1 MIQVENYYKESENL
15 IYKVKEQIAKLDY
28 DIKEKEFLKSVM
40 EEKYVEVIKE
50 HNTVLDTM
58 KNVMFEAVECFHK
71 TDKISNHKV
80 KLFRELLENVLFS
93 NKTIRISEI
102 NNCTDMKNIYGYNII
117 LTIPEVNNDTFTL
130 FIPVKKEITLENLNC
145 AYFGKIVFGVVELA
159 HTTILF
165 KAYNPEQVAEYIKD
179 NIINKPVTVSN
190 DNPFYQQVTT
200 GSEPV

>member
-1 MIQVENYYKESENL
+1 MIQVENYYKESEQL

-58 KNVMFEAVECFHK
+58 RETIKQGIESFHK
-71 TDKISNHKV
+71 ADSASKHKF
-80 KLFRELLENVLFS
+80 KLFKEFLENTLFS
-93 NKTIRISEI
+93 NKKI
-102 NNCTDMKNIYGYNII
+102 NIKKVCSCTDMRCIYGYDIFII
-117 LTIPEVNNDTFTL
+117 IPEVDKKTEYKI
-130 FIPVKKEITLENLNC
+130 FIPVKKEITLKNLNY
-145 AYFGKIVFGVVELA
+145 AYFGKITFGVVEPA

-179 NIINKPVTVSN
+179 NIINKPVTYTSTEVK
-190 DNPFYQQVTT
+190 
-200 GSEPV
+200 

>member
-1 MIQVENYYKESENL
+1 MIQVENYYKESEQL

-40 EEKYVEVIKE
+40 EEKYVEVIKD
-50 HNTVLDTM
+50 HRTVFDTM
-58 KNVMFEAVECFHK
+58 SETIAQGADSFYK
-71 TDKISNHKV
+71 TDNISKRKV
-80 KLFRELLENVLFS
+80 RLLKELLENTLFS
-93 NKTIRISEI
+93 NKKIKIENI
-102 NNCTDMKNIYGYNII
+102 EACTDMTAFYGYEIKITIPKIDKNIFKI
-117 LTIPEVNNDTFTL
+117 
-130 FIPVKKEITLENLNC
+130 FIPDKTEITKDNLNC
-145 AYFGKIVFGVVELA
+145 ACFGKITFGVVEPA
-159 HTTILF
+159 HTKILF